1 MDFIHIDDT
10 VAVSVAPA
18 LMPSMVRGFV
28 TSQVVTG
35 QGGTAPYTYTISAG
49 ALPAGLS
56 LVGDTVAGTLNVAG
70 AYDFTVRATDSV
82 GRIGTRRYTGTIATP
97 VITITPSTLPTLTMG
112 TPVSADFDASGGSG
126 AYTWSLDS
134 GALPAG
140 LALNASTGVVS
151 GTPTATG
158 PYICTLKA
166 TDAYGNVGLLA
177 LSGSVLDPYPIGY
190 QFSYPPCSSVHPSW
204 CIGTGTWSANPVYG
218 VPVAWGSWSHISTP
232 QGSDPEGFVVAM
244 TGAVTQEDA
253 NGRVN
258 FRVVSYDGVY
268 GRDGTYG
275 SVYFQ
280 MPGTPSGRRWRLDYW
295 DTQDVLIPGAGI
307 YGSATPAAISRVS

>member
-1 MDFIHIDDT
+1 MDFLYIDDV

-18 LMPSMVRGFV
+18 QMPSMVRGFV
-28 TSQVVTG
+28 ASQVVTG
-35 QGGTAPYTYTISAG
+35 QGGTAPYTYAISAG

-56 LVGDTVAGTLNVAG
+56 LVGDTVAGILNTAG

-97 VITITPSTLPTLTMG
+97 VITITPASLTTLTTG
-112 TPVSADFDASGGSG
+112 SAASVDFDASGGSG

-151 GTPTATG
+151 GTPTTAG

-190 QFSYPPCSSVHPSW
+190 QMSFPACSGGI
-204 CIGTGTWSANPVYG
+204 CIGEGSWGANPAYG
-218 VPVAWGSWSHISTP
+218 TMISSGSVQATSTP
-232 QGSDPEGFVVAM
+232 LVSDPENSVVFRYYGSIM
-244 TGAVTQEDA
+244 QEDA
-253 NGRVN
+253 NGRLN
-258 FRVVSYDGVY
+258 FRVGNGGVY
-268 GRDGTYG
+268 GISGSYG
-275 SVYFQ
+275 SKYFQ
-280 MPGTPSGRRWRLDYW
+280 MPGTPAGRRWRLDNW
-295 DTQDVLIPGAGI
+295 DTQDYYTGGH
-307 YGSATPAAISRVS
+307 YENATPATVTRVA